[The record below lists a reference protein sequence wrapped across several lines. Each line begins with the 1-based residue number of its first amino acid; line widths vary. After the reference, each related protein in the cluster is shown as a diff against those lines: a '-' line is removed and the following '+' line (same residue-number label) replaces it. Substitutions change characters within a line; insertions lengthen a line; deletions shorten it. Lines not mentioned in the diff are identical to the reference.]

1 MKTIIAHRGASG
13 YLPEHTLP
21 ATAMAYAMGAH
32 YLEAD
37 LVLTQDS
44 IPIVLHD
51 IYLELTTNVAVLF
64 PTLQRADGHWYAI
77 DFTLAHIK
85 QLSVHERVDI
95 TGKPVFPHR
104 FPLNKSRFEVP
115 TFAEWIEL
123 IQGLNQSTGRM
134 VGIYPELKC
143 PAFHVQAGYAF
154 AEIVF
159 SLLKTY
165 GYTQKK
171 DPIFVQCFDEAYLQ
185 YCRKTLNS
193 SLPFIQL
200 SEPPILPKTKT
211 ELKTIATYAEGIGVD
226 MQQIVEPRWVQTAH
240 QCGLLVHVY
249 TLRADELPPYVA
261 NFNALLHLVLHQYD
275 VDGVFTDFPDQAIQ
289 FLAV

>member
-13 YLPEHTLP
+13 CLPEHTLP

-51 IYLELTTNVAVLF
+51 IFLESTTNVAALF
-64 PTLQRADGHWYAI
+64 PTLRRADGHWYAI
-77 DFTLAHIK
+77 DFTLAQIK
-85 QLSVHERVDI
+85 QLSAHERIDA
-95 TGKPVFPHR
+95 TGKPIFPHR
-104 FPLNKSRFEVP
+104 FPLGKSHFEVP

-123 IQGLNQSTGRM
+123 IQGLNQSTGRT

-143 PAFHVQAGYAF
+143 PAFHVKAGYAF
-154 AEIVF
+154 AEIVL
-159 SLLKTY
+159 SLLQTY
-165 GYTQKK
+165 GYTKK
-171 DPIFVQCFDEAYLQ
+171 QDPIFVQCFDGDYLR
-185 YCRKTLNS
+185 YCRKTLKS
-193 SLPFIQL
+193 ALPFIQL
-200 SEPPILPKTKT
+200 IEPPTWPGTKT
-211 ELKTIATYAEGIGVD
+211 ELKIIATYAEGIGVE
-226 MQQIVEPRWVQTAH
+226 MQQIVEPTWVQTAH

-249 TLRADELPPYVA
+249 TLRAD
-261 NFNALLHLVLHQYD
+261 FKALLDLFLNKFD

-289 FLAV
+289 FLAK